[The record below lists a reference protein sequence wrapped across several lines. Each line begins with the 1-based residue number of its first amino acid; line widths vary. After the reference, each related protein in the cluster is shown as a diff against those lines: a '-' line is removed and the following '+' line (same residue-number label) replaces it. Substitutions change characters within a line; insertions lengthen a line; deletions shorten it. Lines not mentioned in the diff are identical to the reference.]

1 MPLHSQHKV
10 IGGGSFKAFD
20 DAVVGA
26 AGYDPQ
32 TIANGIGGLVV
43 GGIYREERTS
53 DLRPRTSALRAAR
66 DRADDCRQ
74 PGIGFD
80 LYDVGHRYVS
90 SGLVVDLCA
99 RLFC

>member
-1 MPLHSQHKV
+1 MNLFVPLFFVPLFRRLDQSAENDARAFVRVDRALGVPLDRQHKV

-53 DLRPRTSALRAAR
+53 DLRPRTL
-66 DRADDCRQ
+66 
-74 PGIGFD
+74 
-80 LYDVGHRYVS
+80 
-90 SGLVVDLCA
+90 GLGP
-99 RLFC
+99 